1 MGEWLPLMEFA
12 TRNSV
17 SLSTLRRQIKSGKIE
32 YRSEGGKYL
41 LWNTNPPAVSASS
54 LSQSG
59 LGQSGLGQSADLGQ
73 IAELQSQLKKAR
85 EEIAELKTLLAF
97 YEEQPPGS
105 GYSV

>member
-41 LWNTNPPAVSASS
+41 IWNTTPPVVSAAS
-54 LSQSG
+54 
-59 LGQSGLGQSADLGQ
+59 LGQSGDGGQ
-73 IAELQSQLKKAR
+73 IAELQIQLKKAR

>member
-54 LSQSG
+54 IGQSG
-59 LGQSGLGQSADLGQ
+59 LGQSGDAGQ